1 MSLTQEHIRIVK
13 KTWRIFH
20 SVDPVIVAD
29 TFYSKLFNDTP
40 SLRSMFPKNMQQQY
54 LKLMDMLSTII
65 ARLDNLQSLVPEI
78 KAMADRHVQYGVR
91 PAYYKLVGK
100 ALLWTLQKGLG
111 KDWNEE
117 VKEAWASCF
126 HTLSTV
132 MINASGYKSRRIV

>member
-13 KTWRIFH
+13 KTWRIFR

-40 SLRSMFPKNMQQQY
+40 SLRSMFPKDMQKQY

-65 ARLDNLQSLVPEI
+65 ARLDNLQSLVSEI
-78 KAMADRHVQYGVR
+78 KAMAQRHVQYGVR
-91 PAYYKLVGK
+91 PANYKLVGK

-117 VKEAWASCF
+117 VKDAWEKCYTTLANTMIDASTEEPA
-126 HTLSTV
+126 H
-132 MINASGYKSRRIV
+132 